1 MIDVIFYKGP
11 EDLLGKGIRWW
22 TGSIYS
28 HCELHFGSGECW
40 SSWPGVGTRWVQRQL
55 RADWWDIVPVRGV
68 DGMDGKVRAW
78 CEGELGCKYDWR
90 GIYFSQVFPWGWHS
104 NRRWF
109 CSEACTAAL
118 QNGAGL
124 YPGVKAY
131 QQSPRRLHRLLTGA

>member
-11 EDLLGKGIRWW
+11 EGFLGTGIRWW
-22 TGSIYS
+22 TRSIYS
-28 HCELHFGSGECW
+28 HCELHFGNGECF
-40 SSWPGVGTRWVQRQL
+40 SSWPGEGTRWTQRQL

-68 DGMDGKVRAW
+68 DGMDDKVRAW

-104 NRRWF
+104 NHRWF
-109 CSEACTAAL
+109 CSEVCTAA
-118 QNGAGL
+118 QQSIGL

-131 QQSPRRLHRLLTGA
+131 QQSPERLHQLMTGA